1 MGLTNMNRRLI
12 LTITI
17 LLTMSCAK
25 APQPVNDSQ
34 DGRTVDVVW
43 GGKIYRKNCASCH
56 DDGTNGAQIIG
67 DIEGWRSRIARG
79 IPSLMS
85 NAINGYSGAL
95 GYMPP
100 RGGNPSLSHEDVAAA
115 TFYIVQ
121 RSSK

>member
-1 MGLTNMNRRLI
+1 MTTMNRLLI
-12 LTITI
+12 LTMSI

-25 APQPVNDSQ
+25 APQPVNYSV
-34 DGRTVDVVW
+34 DGRMVDIVW
-43 GGKIYRKNCASCH
+43 GEKIYGQNCALCH

-79 IPSLMS
+79 LPSLMS
-85 NAINGYSGAL
+85 NAIAGYSGAL

-100 RGGNPSLSHEDVAAA
+100 RGGNPALSHEDVTAA